1 MPTSTANFRDFYKP
15 GLFVGVSRFIYFIE
29 STKIR
34 GRITQRSNSER
45 RQKRD
50 LHRREKQATG
60 LDLAR
65 VRARSMLPGKVIV
78 SHGHE

>member
-45 RQKRD
+45 RQK
-50 LHRREKQATG
+50 
-60 LDLAR
+60 
-65 VRARSMLPGKVIV
+65 ARSPQAGEAGNGARPCK
-78 SHGHE
+78 GYG

>member
-45 RQKRD
+45 R
-50 LHRREKQATG
+50 
-60 LDLAR
+60 
-65 VRARSMLPGKVIV
+65 
-78 SHGHE
+78 